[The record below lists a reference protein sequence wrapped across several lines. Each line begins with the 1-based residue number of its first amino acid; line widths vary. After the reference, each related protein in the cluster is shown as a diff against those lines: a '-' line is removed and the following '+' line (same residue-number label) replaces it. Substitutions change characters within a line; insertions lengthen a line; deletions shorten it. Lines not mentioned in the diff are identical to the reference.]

1 MDLVITILVL
11 LLVVALSGAV
21 VRVLPVKLPL
31 PLLQIVLGAL
41 LAQPFGMHVEFDHE
55 LFFLL
60 FIPPLLFADGWRIPK
75 REFFLLR
82 GPILALAIGLVFF
95 TILGIGYFVHW
106 MIPTVPLA
114 VAFALAAVLSPTDAV
129 AVSSITGEATIP
141 PRLMHILSGEALLND
156 ASGLVVL
163 QFAIAAEIT
172 GKFSLAEA
180 AGDFAVMALGGVA
193 TGAFIGYAFG
203 VFRRRLVRW
212 SDEVDPASQVAL
224 LLLLPFAAYLL
235 AERFHVSGI
244 LAAVAAGMMMN
255 YTDVLKGGYVATR
268 MQNGAVWSMVEFTFN
283 GLIFLL
289 LGLQLPGIIDG
300 AKNDLVQ
307 AGGGRMW
314 HLPAYVVAITLALVV
329 LRFIW
334 VWVSLRFMLMRAL
347 HRGEK
352 RPKVG
357 TRLVWTTALAG
368 VRGAITMAGVLS
380 LPLMKGDAVPFP
392 VRELMIFLATGV
404 ILCTLLFGAIG
415 LPLSVKGLKIPG
427 EDPRVREERKARALA
442 AEAALRGIAGEQ
454 QRVEGSGDENAV
466 ALASRVAAR
475 VMADYQQ
482 RLEAAG
488 EEGDVP
494 EKARAEAGTE
504 RVMRLA
510 ALRAERRELYALR
523 RSHEINDETLQTLLR
538 EVDLAEAALTG
549 LHSG

>member
-1 MDLVITILVL
+1 
-11 LLVVALSGAV
+11 
-21 VRVLPVKLPL
+21 
-31 PLLQIVLGAL
+31 
-41 LAQPFGMHVEFDHE
+41 
-55 LFFLL
+55 
-60 FIPPLLFADGWRIPK
+60 
-75 REFFLLR
+75 
-82 GPILALAIGLVFF
+82 
-95 TILGIGYFVHW
+95 
-106 MIPTVPLA
+106 
-114 VAFALAAVLSPTDAV
+114 
-129 AVSSITGEATIP
+129 
-141 PRLMHILSGEALLND
+141 
-156 ASGLVVL
+156 
-163 QFAIAAEIT
+163 
-172 GKFSLAEA
+172 
-180 AGDFAVMALGGVA
+180 
-193 TGAFIGYAFG
+193 
-203 VFRRRLVRW
+203 
-212 SDEVDPASQVAL
+212 
-224 LLLLPFAAYLL
+224 
-235 AERFHVSGI
+235 
-244 LAAVAAGMMMN
+244 
-255 YTDVLKGGYVATR
+255 
-268 MQNGAVWSMVEFTFN
+268 
-283 GLIFLL
+283 
-289 LGLQLPGIIDG
+289 
-300 AKNDLVQ
+300 
-307 AGGGRMW
+307 
-314 HLPAYVVAITLALVV
+314 V

-380 LPLMKGDAVPFP
+380 LPLMKSDTVPFP
-392 VRELMIFLATGV
+392 VRDLMILLASGV

-454 QRVEGSGDENAV
+454 QRVDASGDENAV